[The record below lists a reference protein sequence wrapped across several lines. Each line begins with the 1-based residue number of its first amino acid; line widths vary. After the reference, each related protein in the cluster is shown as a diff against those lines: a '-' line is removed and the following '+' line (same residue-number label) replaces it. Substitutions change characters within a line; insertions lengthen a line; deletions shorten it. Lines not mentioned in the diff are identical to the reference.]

1 MKRTALFI
9 SGLALLASLNSCTE
23 LGLEFKINED
33 YDLKNIKI
41 DKIAGFEGIVV
52 PIGSTANFS
61 IGDYL
66 NLDEV
71 GELIKTDDAGNFYI
85 SLSDSELLNQSY
97 TVESF
102 SLNGYETPEPYK
114 FGVDTPLTIP
124 AIDLGQN
131 IELKLPFEDVN
142 YTEINFNDEKYYI
155 KDHTLEE
162 LREFNYGYNFS
173 IDGYLKIYRKEVEL

>member
-61 IGDYL
+61 ISDYL

-102 SLNGYETPEPYK
+102 
-114 FGVDTPLTIP
+114 
-124 AIDLGQN
+124 
-131 IELKLPFEDVN
+131 
-142 YTEINFNDEKYYI
+142 
-155 KDHTLEE
+155 
-162 LREFNYGYNFS
+162 
-173 IDGYLKIYRKEVEL
+173 